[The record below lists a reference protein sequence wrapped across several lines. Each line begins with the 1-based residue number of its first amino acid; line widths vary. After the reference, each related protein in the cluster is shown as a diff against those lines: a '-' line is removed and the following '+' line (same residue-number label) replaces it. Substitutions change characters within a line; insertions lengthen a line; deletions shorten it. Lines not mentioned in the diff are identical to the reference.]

1 MSEILLP
8 KADEQQALSVNSDV
22 PEQRIAARRQRIAQ
36 RLEDKQREAM
46 EKIYGV
52 EEEVEEDL
60 GKGCKQVVESHQR
73 LIKLQRD
80 GTSLVTNV
88 QIAEDMREMQRRN
101 TEREMQNHR
110 TAKLENEAT
119 MSEEKF
125 EVITKKWLTAK
136 ARKIPQDLRDILIK
150 QQQLCAD
157 LIEGKNKLIKTL
169 QKELKLNDDHYVKDL
184 KKSAEDIDLLL
195 ERMEEQIKTVTR
207 SYREEIIQIE
217 KAFQLERH
225 ELMNSNLLIWE
236 RKMQMRRDKEI
247 EYLMVRMEKVE
258 QYESQLQQ
266 LRVQDAEEYNMIKIK
281 LETDVE
287 ILEQQLEQMKAIY
300 QLNQEKLEYNFQVL
314 KKRDEENTIT
324 KSQQKRRITRQHDI
338 LNRLM
343 GKLAKQEK
351 MYREENRN
359 LTDQYART
367 VELYKDLQ
375 EKMRRFSAIDAK
387 KFEGIW
393 LMNEKEAKDL
403 VSKALDADRIIHE
416 QQLGLSWTS
425 PDLCF
430 MKNIGPIVCNIK
442 KKRSAAQLAEE
453 VILGERRERDSVG
466 GTETGQEP
474 SLWNAIFQNICY
486 SASEEKALELCGG
499 KPGKISLSTV
509 KTLLEVLCDES
520 GFLIES
526 KLLKIIAPLKK
537 DERYLIKLDAVFAAL
552 GIENED
558 DIIKLTEFFIKHCK
572 MSKVEVDKETEDLL
586 HRLDGEIQKEF
597 EESAAMREDGMEPVD
612 EEEVCITETDEQEAT
627 VCTEM
632 LAKQHVELVHP
643 NDILKTLRLFLEDN
657 QQSREKSQPKATT
670 VKERDSSED
679 SAYWDIMAKIIPE
692 HKLKTWSCLE
702 DALEKYYKVLVKR
715 SKLIADR
722 YSLSQQNSEFRI
734 LLQQYM
740 HSRVNNELEIPPTQL
755 IQFNADQK

>member
-8 KADEQQALSVNSDV
+8 RADEQQALSVNSDV

-36 RLEDKQREAM
+36 RLEEKQREAM
-46 EKIYGV
+46 ERIYGV

-60 GKGCKQVVESHQR
+60 GKGCKQVVDSHQ
-73 LIKLQRD
+73 
-80 GTSLVTNV
+80 
-88 QIAEDMREMQRRN
+88 
-101 TEREMQNHR
+101 
-110 TAKLENEAT
+110 
-119 MSEEKF
+119 
-125 EVITKKWLTAK
+125 
-136 ARKIPQDLRDILIK
+136 
-150 QQQLCAD
+150 
-157 LIEGKNKLIKTL
+157 
-169 QKELKLNDDHYVKDL
+169 ELKLSDDHYVKDL

-195 ERMEEQIKTVTR
+195 ERMEEQIKTLTR

-359 LTDQYART
+359 LTEQYART

-416 QQLGLSWTS
+416 QQLGLNWTS

-430 MKNIGPIVCNIK
+430 MKNIGPIVCNTK

-499 KPGKISLSTV
+499 KPGNISLSTV

-526 KLLKIIAPLKK
+526 KLLKIISPLKK

-586 HRLDGEIQKEF
+586 HRLDGEVQKEF
-597 EESAAMREDGMEPVD
+597 EDSAAMREDGMEPVD

-679 SAYWDIMAKIIPE
+679 SAYWDTMAKIIPE

-715 SKLIADR
+715 ANLNSDR
-722 YSLSQQNSEFRI
+722 YTLSQQNSEFRI

-755 IQFNADQK
+755 IQFNVDQK